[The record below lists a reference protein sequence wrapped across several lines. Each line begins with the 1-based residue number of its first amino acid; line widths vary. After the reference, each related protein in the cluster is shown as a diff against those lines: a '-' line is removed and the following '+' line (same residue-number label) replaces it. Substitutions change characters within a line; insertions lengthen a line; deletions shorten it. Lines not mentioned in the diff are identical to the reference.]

1 MAESVENL
9 KKRIAD
15 LEAQIATLR
24 VGRRVLLN
32 LVARLQQEKKTE
44 TTRLEREKHALE
56 MRNKRLARSL
66 LDQLAGSGP
75 RLLELPGLQQKSLK

>member
-1 MAESVENL
+1 MAESVEGL

-15 LEAQIATLR
+15 LEAQVATLR

-44 TTRLEREKHALE
+44 TTRLEREKRMLE
-56 MRNKRLARSL
+56 MRNKRLVRSL
-66 LDQLAGSGP
+66 LDQSTGTGP
-75 RLLELPGLQQKSLK
+75 RLLEVSDMRQKNLK